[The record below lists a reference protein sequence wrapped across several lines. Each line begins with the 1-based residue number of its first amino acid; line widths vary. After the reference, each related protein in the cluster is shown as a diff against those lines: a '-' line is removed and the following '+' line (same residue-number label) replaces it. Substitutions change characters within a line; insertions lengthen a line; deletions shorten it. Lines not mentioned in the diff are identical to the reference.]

1 MKVVWTD
8 NAIAHI
14 QAIHDY
20 IAQSS
25 TAYAKRIVDQLTI
38 RSVQIATFPLSGR
51 TVPEWEFE
59 QIREVIEGRY
69 RIIYY
74 IKPNQID
81 VLAVI
86 HDARNVF
93 DTNI

>member
-8 NAIAHI
+8 TAIAHL

-20 IAQSS
+20 IAPSS
-25 TAYAKRIVDQLTI
+25 VAYAKKIVDNLTV
-38 RSVQIATFPLSGR
+38 RSIQIATFPLSGR
-51 TVPEWEFE
+51 TVPEWELE
-59 QIREVIEGRY
+59 QIREVIEGHY

-74 IKPNQID
+74 IKPYQID

-86 HDARNVF
+86 HNARNVF

>member
-1 MKVVWTD
+1 MFGQ
-8 NAIAHI
+8 ILQSAHI

-25 TAYAKRIVDQLTI
+25 VAYAKRIVDKLTA
-38 RSVQIATFPLSGR
+38 RSIQITTFPLSGR
-51 TVPEWEFE
+51 FVPELKTE
-59 QIREVIEGRY
+59 QIREIIEGHY

-81 VLAVI
+81 ILAVI

-93 DTNI
+93 EGNY